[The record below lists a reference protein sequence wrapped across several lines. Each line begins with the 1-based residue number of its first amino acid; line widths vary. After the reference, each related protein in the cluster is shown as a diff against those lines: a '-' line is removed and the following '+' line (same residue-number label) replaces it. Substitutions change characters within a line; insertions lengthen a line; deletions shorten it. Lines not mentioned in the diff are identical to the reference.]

1 MKKKVL
7 LFIIFAGIVALL
19 TGLGI
24 WYYFYTHPKCPKGY
38 DLVADKCRK
47 VVRVEPTEEYYCI
60 DGYTLEGSRCI
71 KTESILGTK
80 NYYCKAY
87 SSSANVQVSAPTLL
101 GDMCQYRV
109 THQAIE
115 RKSCLAG
122 CYLQNDYTC
131 VCNNG
136 MKLIPNT
143 SRECI
148 SGFSLVGYTC
158 QKYDLISASYT
169 ISCPNGYT
177 PSGDYCNRQVSNEP
191 LINYICPDGYEQV
204 GATCRQDILIDT
216 LR

>member
-1 MKKKVL
+1 M
-7 LFIIFAGIVALL
+7 FSIQSI
-19 TGLGI
+19 
-24 WYYFYTHPKCPKGY
+24 
-38 DLVADKCRK
+38 
-47 VVRVEPTEEYYCI
+47 RVESDENLTTLSFEFFKELSEKGKLPQNEEDNI
-60 DGYTLEGSRCI
+60 NIETSKLIPKDIYTLNLKRNDKFDMIIKDRYKLINIIYEFLNSKFKILKIYGVEGI
-71 KTESILGTK
+71 GKSISFI
-80 NYYCKAY
+80 YF
-87 SSSANVQVSAPTLL
+87 S
-101 GDMCQYRV
+101 
-109 THQAIE
+109 
-115 RKSCLAG
+115 
-122 CYLQNDYTC
+122 YLQNDYTC

-148 SGFSLVGYTC
+148 SGFSLVGYIC